1 MAHVVVGG
9 AVLALVAAL
18 TVEGAA
24 AREPSEAEVLTLE
37 RALELALHDNQGV
50 RAAALAVERDGESVA
65 AARTR
70 YLPSLS
76 VEANA
81 GQLLAP
87 VELSFKKGAFGTL
100 PNAGPVPEK
109 DATVRSGQDLTLSID
124 SKLQQPL
131 TQLYTVRESVR
142 LAETAR
148 EMDRAQ
154 LTAQRAAAAA
164 DVTRLYHRIFAAQG
178 ALAAAV
184 EQLGSRRELA
194 RTAARLVVEE
204 AALRS
209 DALEADSGVAAAAL
223 QVRSIQDGLA
233 TAKEQMNRLLG
244 RDVLTP
250 FEVAAVS
257 AAVPEG
263 LDLDVARAR
272 ALEQRP
278 ELRQARL
285 LVEKAEAERR
295 MKAWEYVPEVSAG
308 VSYVSTFNVE
318 NLPRHI
324 AMAGLF
330 VKWEGWD
337 WGRRKSEVAGKAL
350 AVEEARAKARDAE
363 AAVLVDVGDRFRKL
377 QEARDQVEA
386 TRLSHEA
393 LRAKAP
399 VLLNRLRV
407 ESALLKDALGV
418 QAALSQAATDY
429 QQALAALWS
438 AQADFEKAL
447 GMAP

>member
-1 MAHVVVGG
+1 MAHLDLRG
-9 AVLALVAAL
+9 AAPAIFALLVAG
-18 TVEGAA
+18 TTAA
-24 AREPSEAEVLTLE
+24 AEPREVLTLD
-37 RALELALHDNQGV
+37 RALEMALRENEGV
-50 RAAALAVERDGESVA
+50 RAAAIAVERDGETVA

-70 YLPSLS
+70 YLPALSL
-76 VEANA
+76 EASA

-87 VELSFKKGAFGTL
+87 VELSFRKGALGTL
-100 PNAGPVPEK
+100 PNAGPIPEK
-109 DATVRSGQDLTLSID
+109 DTTVRSGQDLTLSVT

-131 TQLYTVRESVR
+131 TQLYTAREGVR
-142 LAETAR
+142 LAQTAR
-148 EMDRAQ
+148 ESDRAQ
-154 LTAQRAAAAA
+154 LTAERTAVATDVKRLYHQILASQGARAAAM
-164 DVTRLYHRIFAAQG
+164 
-178 ALAAAV
+178 

-209 DALEADSGVAAAAL
+209 DELEAESGVAAAAL
-223 QVRSIQDGLA
+223 QLRSIENGLA
-233 TAKEQMNRLLG
+233 TSKEQLNRLLG
-244 RDVLTP
+244 RDVRTP

-257 AAVPEG
+257 TALPEE
-263 LDLDVARAR
+263 LDLESARAR

-278 ELRQARL
+278 DLRQARL

-295 MKAWEYVPEVSAG
+295 MKVWELVPEVSAG

-318 NLPRHI
+318 NLPRNI

-337 WGRRKSEVAGKAL
+337 WGRRKSEASEKAL
-350 AVEEARAKARDAE
+350 AIDQARARARDAE
-363 AAVLVDVGDRFRKL
+363 AAVLVEVGDRFRKL

-386 TRLSHEA
+386 ARLSHEA

-399 VLLNRLRV
+399 VLQNRLRV
-407 ESALLKDALGV
+407 ESALLKDVLGV
-418 QAALSQAATDY
+418 QAALSQAATDH
-429 QQALAALWS
+429 QQALASLWS